1 MQVPARLEPV
11 DYLAIGHIT
20 IDKTAEGKRSS
31 VRLGGSAAYA
41 ALTAKA
47 LGMRAGIITAWAED
61 LPLGPLA
68 DLPIINIGADESTVF
83 EHLPTDESRALRIE
97 SQADFLEYHH
107 IPEAWRQTR
116 ILHLA
121 PVAREVS
128 PRILRY
134 YRDCTLGLTP
144 QGWLREWDSNG
155 EVRVS
160 HWEEADLLLSHADA
174 AVIAREDVGHD
185 ADQIERMAA
194 ACPILAVTEGAKGAL
209 LYAYGEEHHIKVPP
223 VQTIDS
229 TGAGDIFAAAFFVR
243 LHLTAD
249 PMDAARFA
257 TQLAAQSVRRVGL
270 ESVPNKDEVY
280 DLMAEAL

>member
-1 MQVPARLEPV
+1 MQVPARLEPI

-20 IDKTAEGKRSS
+20 IDKTAGES
-31 VRLGGSAAYA
+31 RLGGSVAYA
-41 ALTAKA
+41 ALTAQA
-47 LGMRAGIITAWAED
+47 LGLRAGIVTAWAEE

-68 DLPIINIGADESTVF
+68 DMPIVNIGAEQSTTF
-83 EHLPTDESRALRIE
+83 ENFDQSGERKQKILA
-97 SQADFLEYHH
+97 QAPFLDYHM
-107 IPEAWRQTR
+107 IPEAWRKAR

-134 YRDCTLGLTP
+134 FTDSTLGLTP
-144 QGWLREWDSNG
+144 QGWLREWDESG

-160 HWEEADLLLSHADA
+160 HWEEADLLLSGADA
-174 AVIAREDVGHD
+174 AVIAREDVGRD

-194 ACPILAVTEGAKGAL
+194 ACPILAVTEGEAGAK
-209 LYAYGEEHHIKVPP
+209 LYAYGEEHQINAPNVEA
-223 VQTIDS
+223 VDT

-243 LHLTAD
+243 LHLTGDA
-249 PMDAARFA
+249 MDAARFA
-257 TQLAAQSVRRVGL
+257 SQLAARSVQRVGL
-270 ESVPNKDEVY
+270 DSVPKKDEIY